1 MWTNHQTPGPSFQ
14 LWTPVTEEEGVG
26 KAGRKKEEDLVLG
39 AQAGECFEREAP
51 TLTNVA
57 EKSRRQKSE

>member
-1 MWTNHQTPGPSFQ
+1 M
-14 LWTPVTEEEGVG
+14 TEEEGVG
-26 KAGRKKEEDLVLG
+26 KAGRRKEEDLVLG